1 MVERPVC
8 VCSVDECVLCV
19 CRSDFHRDVRHLRTD
34 VFRQL
39 SIQQVHTKKN
49 QIYYII
55 SSDVNTHSEYNPS
68 MYVNIT

>member
-8 VCSVDECVLCV
+8 VQCSVDECVLCV

-39 SIQQVHTKKN
+39 SIQQVHTKKIKFITSY
-49 QIYYII
+49 Q
-55 SSDVNTHSEYNPS
+55 VMLTHIVS
-68 MYVNIT
+68 I